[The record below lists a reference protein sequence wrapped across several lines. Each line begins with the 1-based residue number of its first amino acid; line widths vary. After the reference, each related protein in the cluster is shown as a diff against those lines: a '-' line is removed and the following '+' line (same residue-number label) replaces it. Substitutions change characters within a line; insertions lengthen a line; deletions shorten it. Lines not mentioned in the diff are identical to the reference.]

1 MLMAL
6 YLMVESD
13 RRNREQMV
21 VTPNSTGICVDYQMS
36 VSVGQLV

>member
-13 RRNREQMV
+13 RREQMV